1 MNIIHITSVRQQLA
15 NVLHELAIG
24 KELTQLCSQNGG
36 YYLQMGESSKF
47 PKSWTFET
55 PILNLA
61 VCPLNIHNF
70 KFKWSIVFRQTVYKQ
85 ENLL

>member
-1 MNIIHITSVRQQLA
+1 MYHCNFTDPTS
-15 NVLHELAIG
+15 N
-24 KELTQLCSQNGG
+24 TN
-36 YYLQMGESSKF
+36 MDESSKF

-55 PILNLA
+55 PILKLA

-70 KFKWSIVFRQTVYKQ
+70 KIIWSVAFRQTVYKQ